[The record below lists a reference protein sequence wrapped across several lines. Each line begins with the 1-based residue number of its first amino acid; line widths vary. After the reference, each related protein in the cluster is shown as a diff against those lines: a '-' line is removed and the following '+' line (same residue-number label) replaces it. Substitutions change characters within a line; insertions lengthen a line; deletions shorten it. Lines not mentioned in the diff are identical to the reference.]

1 MDRYRIGVILAQR
14 GQRELVHPAPN
25 LGIAGSD
32 WMGPLPIQFFP
43 TSGLSPR
50 PAMVIMPSKFQI
62 GELMGDQT
70 RTALMEQDT
79 IRPQRN

>member
-32 WMGPLPIQFFP
+32 WMGPLLLQHFP
-43 TSGLSPR
+43 RQSLSPR
-50 PAMVIMPSKFQI
+50 PALMVMPSKFQI
-62 GELMGDQT
+62 GGLMKDQT
-70 RTALMEQDT
+70 RAALSELDT
-79 IRPQRN
+79 IRPQRS